1 MRKKRKRKGFRLKH
15 FIIILIIFWLG
26 KTLISQSMMMKE
38 LNQRKEQKQEEI
50 SKLEK
55 EIKELEAEIEN
66 KDSLEFVEKVARE
79 ELRLVKPREI
89 IYIDINKQN
98 KFFTNPTR

>member
-1 MRKKRKRKGFRLKH
+1 MRKKRRKKGFRLKH
-15 FIIILIIFWLG
+15 FIIILIMFWLG
-26 KTLISQSMMMKE
+26 KTLISQSIMMKE
-38 LNQRKEQKQEEI
+38 LNARKKQQQEEI
-50 SKLEK
+50 TKLEE
-55 EIKELEAEIEN
+55 EIKELESEIEN

-98 KFFTNPTR
+98 KIFTNPTR